1 MIKVKVHILRLNY
14 GSRWDT
20 VKELIFN
27 VLILYV
33 L

>member
-1 MIKVKVHILRLNY
+1 MIKVKVHILRFNY

-20 VKELIFN
+20 MKELIFECIN
-27 VLILYV
+27 LYV